1 MKQTAPI
8 VQMMKRAK
16 WTSADV
22 QSICSVTRM
31 TVYNWRTG
39 ISLPKTENIAHMLAA
54 LNKMGISAEFGD
66 FIPKQKK
73 DA

>member
-39 ISLPKTENIAHMLAA
+39 VSIPKTQDIAHMLAA
-54 LNKMGISAEFGD
+54 LNKQGIKAQFGD
-66 FIPKQKK
+66 FIPKERN
-73 DA
+73 AA